1 MEKQTIAVVVGDS
14 QKRKENKIRVIM
26 MELLFSGFLLAGG
39 SVILGNILFSGNG
52 VPLFAVGMASA
63 ALILIG
69 QRSEKGSI
77 ILPLLLL
84 TAAVVVLFW
93 QLEGVIQGTLFMIDT
108 ILSRWN
114 MVFDT
119 YYPLYGIQNA
129 SQENIFSAAII
140 MGIFLGTVI
149 SYSIWNKW
157 MYFLTFVVYFLIFFG
172 GLLRVPSYYAYL
184 FLLAGWMGSF
194 TGNTVEHHQER
205 KIGVIICI
213 LALLAGGVCTFFLSG
228 YRPSTL
234 VDTFKT
240 QIKDTVYQLRYGKDS
255 LPKGD
260 LTRAGALLKKSEM
273 PALQLSFDTL
283 DEMYLRGFVGAEYEG
298 QKWTTLDNEAYMGRQ
313 EGMLEWLDS
322 RQYHPVFA
330 YAACMEE
337 GGNEEYLH
345 SQTIRV
351 VNSGADRKYVYVP
364 ASVQKVEETDYR
376 ANQDWQLVSNSFLG
390 AGNYQFDNLDGN
402 SPTELMEKPTWMSE
416 GETVGQNML
425 IQSEGVYRSFVYSY
439 YLDLDDTMREKIDR
453 LFFSGE
459 SWTEDQKED
468 TADIYNTT
476 SRIRAMLSAMA
487 DYQPVLDEVPE
498 GKDFVTWFL
507 EEKKVGNAV
516 HFATAAVL
524 AYRAAGI
531 PARYAEGYYVSREL
545 AETLTI
551 NGADTCQLNESN
563 GHAWA
568 EIYVDGIGW
577 SPVEVTP
584 GFYSEYYMP
593 DKIIDAQEKE
603 VEGGGHTSKIEA
615 DEVFSGS
622 GKKAERPETEKI
634 LWSIPGLCV
643 FFILLI
649 FLLFILLELQR
660 FFRLLLKRC
669 RMRRHPDRMAEMQY
683 AAMCHIFFAAG
694 IQEDFRYPYALT
706 DRVTNRFSSVKKEE
720 YIRVIQII
728 QKNVF
733 GLKEL
738 RPNEQRILYIF
749 CMKLKKNLYKNA
761 GPVARFHYRYIC
773 CL

>member
-1 MEKQTIAVVVGDS
+1 M
-14 QKRKENKIRVIM
+14 
-26 MELLFSGFLLAGG
+26 
-39 SVILGNILFSGNG
+39 
-52 VPLFAVGMASA
+52 
-63 ALILIG
+63 
-69 QRSEKGSI
+69 
-77 ILPLLLL
+77 
-84 TAAVVVLFW
+84 
-93 QLEGVIQGTLFMIDT
+93 
-108 ILSRWN
+108 
-114 MVFDT
+114 
-119 YYPLYGIQNA
+119 
-129 SQENIFSAAII
+129 
-140 MGIFLGTVI
+140 
-149 SYSIWNKW
+149 
-157 MYFLTFVVYFLIFFG
+157 
-172 GLLRVPSYYAYL
+172 
-184 FLLAGWMGSF
+184 
-194 TGNTVEHHQER
+194 
-205 KIGVIICI
+205 IICS

-260 LTRAGALLKKSEM
+260 LTRAGALLKKSET

-439 YLDLDDTMREKIDR
+439 YLDLDDTMREKIDK

-507 EEKKVGNAV
+507 EEKKEGNAV
-516 HFATAAVL
+516 HFATVAVL

-531 PARYAEGYYVSREL
+531 PARYAEGYYVS
-545 AETLTI
+545 
-551 NGADTCQLNESN
+551 S
-563 GHAWA
+563 
-568 EIYVDGIGW
+568 
-577 SPVEVTP
+577 
-584 GFYSEYYMP
+584 
-593 DKIIDAQEKE
+593 
-603 VEGGGHTSKIEA
+603 
-615 DEVFSGS
+615 
-622 GKKAERPETEKI
+622 
-634 LWSIPGLCV
+634 
-643 FFILLI
+643 
-649 FLLFILLELQR
+649 
-660 FFRLLLKRC
+660 
-669 RMRRHPDRMAEMQY
+669 
-683 AAMCHIFFAAG
+683 
-694 IQEDFRYPYALT
+694 
-706 DRVTNRFSSVKKEE
+706 
-720 YIRVIQII
+720 
-728 QKNVF
+728 
-733 GLKEL
+733 
-738 RPNEQRILYIF
+738 
-749 CMKLKKNLYKNA
+749 
-761 GPVARFHYRYIC
+761 
-773 CL
+773 